1 MDIVWRAKLSSM
13 KIKLPLLISIFIL
26 SYTNGFSQTNTNPK
40 NNNLEFSTGFN
51 SGSLKNLEFAPVSR
65 YDYDGLFY
73 SLNYERKSRNENLF
87 EIQVDYLT
95 TELKSDAI
103 PQLNT
108 DYSKIGLGF
117 SYLKQIFDKDA
128 FSIHIG
134 LQSQTTASL
143 YRDNYYLV
151 DQEFGI
157 ASRFT
162 YQLNKKQYLTS
173 KLTIPLVL
181 MRLRGDFGLDAY
193 LVNRYQGALWNLEYG
208 YSISNNFGL
217 RLSYDFKYNRL
228 QIPNAFRELQH
239 QFNLGINYKF

>member
-1 MDIVWRAKLSSM
+1 M
-13 KIKLPLLISIFIL
+13 KIKLLHLIPIFIL
-26 SYTNGFSQTNTNPK
+26 FYTKGFSQKDANPK
-40 NNNLEFSTGFN
+40 NNNVEFSTGFN

-65 YDYDGLFY
+65 YDYNGLFY
-73 SLNYERKSRNENLF
+73 RLNYERKSRNENLF

-95 TELKSDAI
+95 TELKSAAI

-108 DYSKIGLGF
+108 DYSKIGLGL
-117 SYLKQIFDKDA
+117 SYLKQIFNKGF
-128 FSIHIG
+128 FSTHIG

-151 DQEFGI
+151 DQELGI
-157 ASRFT
+157 ATRFT
-162 YQLNKKQYLTS
+162 YQLSKKQYLTS
-173 KLTIPLVL
+173 KLTIPLVIL
-181 MRLRGDFGLDAY
+181 RLRGDFGLDAY
-193 LVNRYQGALWNLEYG
+193 LLNRYQSALWNLEYG

-239 QFNLGINYKF
+239 QVNVGINFKF

>member
-1 MDIVWRAKLSSM
+1 MR
-13 KIKLPLLISIFIL
+13 IKLLLLISIFTL
-26 SYTNGFSQTNTNPK
+26 LYTNGFSQTNTDPQ
-40 NNNLEFSTGFN
+40 NNSLELSTGFN

-65 YDYDGLFY
+65 YDYNGLFY
-73 SLNYERKSRNENLF
+73 SLNYERKTRNENLF
-87 EIQVDYLT
+87 EIRADYLA
-95 TELKSDAI
+95 TELESDAI

-117 SYLKQIFDKDA
+117 SYLKQIFDKNA
-128 FSIHIG
+128 FSIHLG

-151 DQEFGI
+151 DQEFGV

-162 YQLNKKQYLTS
+162 YQLNRKQHLAS
-173 KLTIPLVL
+173 KLTVPLVL
-181 MRLRGDFGLDAY
+181 IRLRGDVGLDGY
-193 LVNRYQGALWNLEYG
+193 LLNRYQSALWNLEYG

-239 QFNLGINYKF
+239 QVNLGINYKF